1 MRIANPIYDVVFKY
15 LMEDT
20 EIARK
25 LLSRIIGKDITQIT
39 IEPQEIIAR
48 SEKFEIIIMRLDFR
62 AIIKEKNGAFKKVLI
77 ELQKGKNPADILRFR
92 KYLGDNYRK
101 EDSFIKDD
109 ITVKESLPIITV
121 YFLGFL
127 LKSVSTSVLKVNREY
142 VDLIKNQPIDS
153 REEFIEQLTHDCY
166 IVQILRIKKKE
177 RTELGR
183 ILKVFNQAYATDDH
197 KILEIAEQDLE
208 GSELL
213 KQMAERLRRAA
224 TDEEILKKLDIEEEV
239 ETRIENHIR
248 EKQNLK
254 EKNDQ
259 LKGENE
265 DLKKKLKT
273 LEKKL
278 KNKK

>member
-183 ILKVFNQAYATDDH
+183 ILKVFNQAYVTDDH